1 MGKQRITLNIDNHPY
16 AMNVNAEDEERFRK
30 AAELINGKIITYKNA
45 MQGGNDYTYLS
56 YAVIDLV
63 QSFLHNESKADD
75 SELLSELR
83 ILSSEIDEYVQNS
96 QAL

>member
-16 AMNVNAEDEERFRK
+16 SMNVNSEDEERFRK
-30 AAELINGKIITYKNA
+30 AAELINGRIITYKNA
-45 MQGGNDYTYLS
+45 LQGGNDYTYLS

-63 QSFLHNESKADD
+63 QNFLHNESKADD
-75 SELLSELR
+75 SELMSELR
-83 ILSSEIDEYVQNS
+83 IMSNDIDEFIQNS